1 VCILAFVF
9 TKLISIYEYI
19 SITYGDGVIL
29 KFKTIVICFDNLTFF
44 LNSNV
49 KLITYINALVNT
61 MYVFSRNSERRKEK
75 SRDAAR
81 SRRSKETEIFTD
93 LGSALPLPA
102 SVISQLDKATIMR
115 LTIASFKIMDAL
127 SSSNYNLKLCYIIVI
142 IMSKGKLLLQ

>member
-1 VCILAFVF
+1 
-9 TKLISIYEYI
+9 
-19 SITYGDGVIL
+19 
-29 KFKTIVICFDNLTFF
+29 
-44 LNSNV
+44 
-49 KLITYINALVNT
+49 

-127 SSSNYNLKLCYIIVI
+127 SSSNYNLKLCYVIVI
-142 IMSKGKLLLQ
+142 IMSKGMLLLY